1 MAYTPLVL
9 YSIKDE
15 KKAQQITALCK
26 KLGVHTKEIQTKDAD
41 EKVDFDTGTKIEEPV
56 ESAGTKVEDSV
67 FHIAEYIPKA
77 LRDLMYPNLVSEEEL
92 MEAVYQ
98 RGFLPKGTPFQ
109 NLPQEFVDGCLIGAW
124 PQVLDVIKTMRSHYD
139 IPFDK

>member
-1 MAYTPLVL
+1 MTLGENIVRLRTQKNWSQGNLADALEISRQSVSKWETDA
-9 YSIKDE
+9 SI
-15 KKAQQITALCK
+15 
-26 KLGVHTKEIQTKDAD
+26 
-41 EKVDFDTGTKIEEPV
+41 DTGAKVEEPV
-56 ESAGTKVEDSV
+56 KSTGKKVEDSV
-67 FHIAEYIPKA
+67 FHIADYIPKA

-98 RGFLPKGTPFQ
+98 RGFFPKGTPFQ
-109 NLPQEFVDGCLIGAW
+109 NLPQEFIDGCLIGAW

>member
-1 MAYTPLVL
+1 MNIP
-9 YSIKDE
+9 
-15 KKAQQITALCK
+15 
-26 KLGVHTKEIQTKDAD
+26 KDAD
-41 EKVDFDTGTKIEEPV
+41 EKVDFDTGIKIEKPV
-56 ESAGTKVEDSV
+56 KSTGTKVEDSV

-77 LRDLMYPNLVSEEEL
+77 LKDLMYPNLVSEEEL

-98 RGFLPKGTPFQ
+98 RGFFPKGTPFQ